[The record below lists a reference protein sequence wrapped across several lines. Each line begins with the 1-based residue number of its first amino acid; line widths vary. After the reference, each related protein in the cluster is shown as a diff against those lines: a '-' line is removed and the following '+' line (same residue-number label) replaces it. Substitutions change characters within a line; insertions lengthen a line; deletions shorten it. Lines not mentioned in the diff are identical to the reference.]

1 MMEMESFAA
10 QLPKGIGFE
19 WTGLSREEKL
29 AGSQA
34 IILYGFAIL
43 AVFLC
48 LAALYESWSIPLT
61 VVMVVPL
68 GIMGVLLA
76 TLLRNYSNDVYFQV
90 GLITIIGL
98 SSKNAILIIEFA
110 KDLQAQGKSA
120 VADALEAALLRF

>member
-61 VVMVVPL
+61 VVMVVVKDEMVQAHPSPKRHVDAREHQSGNVSEDVACVFHALRKSKVFKNGKAVETRTPL
-68 GIMGVLLA
+68 FFKI
-76 TLLRNYSNDVYFQV
+76 NQ
-90 GLITIIGL
+90 
-98 SSKNAILIIEFA
+98 
-110 KDLQAQGKSA
+110 Q
-120 VADALEAALLRF
+120 